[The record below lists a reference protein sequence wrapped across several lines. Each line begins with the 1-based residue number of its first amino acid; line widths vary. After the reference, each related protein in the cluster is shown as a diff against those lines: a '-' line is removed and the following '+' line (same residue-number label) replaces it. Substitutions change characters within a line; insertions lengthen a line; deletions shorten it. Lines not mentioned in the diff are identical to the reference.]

1 MLKLDAKIYRI
12 HEDAVLPSQKNV
24 TDAGFDL
31 HIIEDFELYPG
42 QRKVVATGIVV
53 QPPQGY
59 HTEIFLRS
67 SMAYKHN
74 IILINGV
81 GLIDQTFSGP
91 TDELKIMLYRAPLL
105 EANGG
110 TGFLQGRPVQFK
122 KGDRVAQLVFRQTQL
137 FNIVEVAEAPAGDRG
152 GLGSTGA

>member
-1 MLKLDAKIYRI
+1 MPRLDAKIYRI
-12 HEDAVLPSQKNV
+12 HEDAILPSQKNAAD
-24 TDAGFDL
+24 TGFDL

-81 GLIDQTFSGP
+81 GLVDRTYAGA

-105 EANGG
+105 EADGG
-110 TGFLQGRPVQFK
+110 TGFLRNKPVRFE

-137 FNIVEVAEAPAGDRG
+137 FNIVEVLEAPAGDRG
-152 GLGSTGA
+152 GLGSTGV